1 MKLNDNA
8 KIWVERVADTFPI
21 LFIDDFYA
29 DPMAVRDF
37 ALSLPF
43 DGMAA
48 LYPGRHAF
56 LNDMAGLD
64 EERRAE
70 ISEACYYVAGLL
82 TLAGSPPVDGALL
95 RTDFSLITTPGR
107 MLVAGQKHPHIDP
120 TPILAVL
127 YLNPE
132 NLGGTSFYRNRQMGN
147 IAVVTA
153 EESERFAQFTQGAPT
168 GRVCDSYDMVHADL
182 WEKVYEIEGR
192 FNRLA
197 AYPGNVFHWVECRR
211 VPEPF
216 DPALGRLTQ
225 RFIILDVERKA

>member
-1 MKLNDNA
+1 MRLNDNA
-8 KIWVERVADTFPI
+8 KVRVEQIADTFPI

-29 DPMAVRDF
+29 DPMTVREF

-43 DGMAA
+43 DGMLA

-56 LNDMAGLD
+56 LNGLPGLD
-64 EERRAE
+64 DERRAE
-70 ISEACYYVAGLL
+70 VSEACYFVAELL
-82 TLAGSPPVDGALL
+82 TLGGATL

-107 MLVAGQKHPHIDP
+107 LLVQGQKHPHVDL

-132 NLGGTSFYRNRQMGN
+132 SLGGTSFYRNREMGN
-147 IAVVTA
+147 IAVVGD
-153 EESERFAQFTQGAPT
+153 EDMRRFTEFAARAPT
-168 GRVCDSYDMVHADL
+168 GRVCDSYEMVHPDL
-182 WEKVYEIEGR
+182 WEKVYETDGR

-197 AYPGNVFHWVECRR
+197 AYPGNVFHWVECGR

-216 DPALGRLTQ
+216 DPALARLTQ
-225 RFIILDVERKA
+225 RFIIPDVERKP